1 MYEREF
7 RFVPAI
13 SKGYRRRPNGAQWP
27 ECSIFHRV
35 RAKKSTTMH
44 KNIQSRR
51 CGVRGRDFRPRTT
64 AERRVLDMK
73 ISRIKLVAVALTM
86 GLSFSTV
93 ALIPANAAATQAD
106 VDYSTAISKLSN
118 EFGKAATDWAGA
130 VSNPPTFSFGK
141 KFSTYKANAS
151 KKSDLLLVAIGKM
164 KALTPSVGFPKSDA
178 LLKKSLTAYELAVG
192 MVKTAIN
199 KNDSKL
205 MTKANKAIIAAS
217 SSYQSWAGSYADEV
231 KALNG

>member
-1 MYEREF
+1 
-7 RFVPAI
+7 
-13 SKGYRRRPNGAQWP
+13 
-27 ECSIFHRV
+27 
-35 RAKKSTTMH
+35 
-44 KNIQSRR
+44 
-51 CGVRGRDFRPRTT
+51 
-64 AERRVLDMK
+64 MK
-73 ISRIKLVAVALTM
+73 ISRINLVAVALTM

-93 ALIPANAAATQAD
+93 ALIPAHAAATQAD
-106 VDYSTAISKLSN
+106 VDYSTAISKLSVQ
-118 EFGKAATDWAGA
+118 FGKVAIGWAAA

-151 KKSDLLLVAIGKM
+151 TKSDLLLVAIGRL

-178 LLKKSLTAYELAVG
+178 LLKKSLTAYESAVG

-217 SSYQSWAGSYADEV
+217 TSYQSWAGSYADEV
-231 KALNG
+231 KSLNG